1 MNVVASA
8 SARWR
13 PLMDCEC
20 SRKMAGEGIWGRGAV
35 NMSFEK

>member
-20 SRKMAGEGIWGRGAV
+20 SRKMAGRGDLGGK
-35 NMSFEK
+35 NLNFEK